1 MTVTQKK
8 PIATGVKRSTV
19 CINIT
24 IRSVT
29 MDLATVI

>member
-1 MTVTQKK
+1 MTVTQLLGN
-8 PIATGVKRSTV
+8 ASGVKRSTV